1 MSLVIQTYGGKMSE
15 SVEKAEF
22 LTETGNRFEVQF
34 NPTDIQ
40 LNATAAWENQE
51 IQGSEVL
58 LEFKNV
64 KPRILTMTLIFDTT
78 SNNEDVS
85 KVYVNHLMNIFR
97 LQELPDL
104 DSEGAG
110 GLPDKPRNTTLFFN
124 WGEFEFQGALTDLDT
139 KYIMFSKS
147 GFPVRAEV
155 KVTLKEIKKMK
166 QQNMGGSRSD
176 ITIPQVKLVQ
186 LHAGQTLSSLAA
198 MAGMAVGQLASMNGI
213 SDPMNVPSG
222 QVVALPGQN

>member
-1 MSLVIQTYGGKMSE
+1 
-15 SVEKAEF
+15 
-22 LTETGNRFEVQF
+22 
-34 NPTDIQ
+34 
-40 LNATAAWENQE
+40 
-51 IQGSEVL
+51 
-58 LEFKNV
+58 
-64 KPRILTMTLIFDTT
+64 
-78 SNNEDVS
+78 
-85 KVYVNHLMNIFR
+85 
-97 LQELPDL
+97 
-104 DSEGAG
+104 
-110 GLPDKPRNTTLFFN
+110 
-124 WGEFEFQGALTDLDT
+124 
-139 KYIMFSKS
+139 MFSKS